1 VISQALEG
9 GTRSGDCEESVR
21 YTPMLVAFVAGLTA
35 QAAAPLPA
43 QTPPAGQEER
53 ARAEAMAAR
62 ADARISALER
72 EAESLAA
79 QERTLLVELRQLEV
93 QRDLKAAELA
103 KIDADLSATNAEL
116 ARAESDAAR
125 LEDALARQTPVVR
138 ARMVELYKL
147 GEPGYWRLLLNVDD
161 LRTIGRAYRN
171 VSALARL
178 DQERMADHRRTL
190 AELAET
196 RKTLTERRTR
206 ERALRS
212 QAQAARLAL
221 NQAAQARQA
230 RIDEIDER
238 RDLTARL
245 TGELQVAR
253 QRLQTAVADLGAGR
267 SATVSLPFRPFR
279 GDLDWPVDGRVAV
292 AFGAARSGR
301 VEQTGVEISATEG
314 VSVRAVHGGT
324 VAYADT
330 FTGYGYL
337 VILDHGDNAFSLYG
351 YLGSLSVQQGDRVE
365 THTVLGAA
373 GRPPTGGEARLY
385 FEIRVDGRP
394 VDPVQWLKPSR

>member
-1 VISQALEG
+1 M
-9 GTRSGDCEESVR
+9 R
-21 YTPMLVAFVAGLTA
+21 YLPILVAFVAGLTA
-35 QAAAPLPA
+35 QTPAPLPA

-53 ARAEAMAAR
+53 VRAEAMAAR
-62 ADARISALER
+62 AAARISALER
-72 EAESLAA
+72 EAGALAA

-103 KIDADLSATNAEL
+103 RIDADLSVTNADL

-125 LEDALARQTPVVR
+125 LEDTLARQTPLVR

-161 LRTIGRAYRN
+161 LRTIGRVYRN

-178 DQERMADHRRTL
+178 DQERMAEHRRTL
-190 AELAET
+190 AALAET
-196 RKTLTERRTR
+196 RKTLTERRTTER
-206 ERALRS
+206 ELRS
-212 QAQAARLAL
+212 QAQAARIAL
-221 NQAAQARQA
+221 SQAAVARQA

-245 TGELQVAR
+245 TGELQVAQ
-253 QRLQTAVADLGAGR
+253 QRLQAAVADLAAGR

-279 GDLDWPVDGRVAV
+279 GDLDWPVDGRIVV
-292 AFGAARSGR
+292 AFGSPRAGSG
-301 VEQTGVEISATEG
+301 VEQNGLEIGAIEG
-314 VSVRAVHGGT
+314 ASVRAVHGGT

-351 YLGSLSVQQGDRVE
+351 YLGSLSVQKGDRVE

-373 GRPPTGGEARLY
+373 GRPPAGGAARLY

-394 VDPVQWLKPSR
+394 VDPVQWLKPLR